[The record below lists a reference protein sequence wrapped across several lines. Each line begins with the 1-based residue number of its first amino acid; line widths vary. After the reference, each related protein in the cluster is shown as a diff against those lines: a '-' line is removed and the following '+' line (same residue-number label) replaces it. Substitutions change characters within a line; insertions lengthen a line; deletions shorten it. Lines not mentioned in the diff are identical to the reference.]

1 MASVGRT
8 LRRWT
13 VFRSLPLFPYSCGRT
28 VVRMSSTRMVRIDSR
43 RLLRVVGEDK
53 GSVLQG
59 LVTNDL
65 TTSQSVQYTM
75 LLNPQV
81 QRLRTYVRVYMCTCV
96 HMYTCVCGVE
106 HNKHL
111 PVFCPLLLFPLPR
124 GRYCTRP
131 LCTRRFQ
138 VILTS
143 GSWSAAVRCRPAS

>member
-13 VFRSLPLFPYSCGRT
+13 VFRSLPLSPYSCGRT
-28 VVRMSSTRMVRIDSR
+28 VVRMSSTRMVRLDSR

-81 QRLRTYVRVYMCTCV
+81 QRLRTCVRMCVCACV
-96 HMYTCVCGVE
+96 HVYTCI
-106 HNKHL
+106 
-111 PVFCPLLLFPLPR
+111 PVFVGWSTNIRLFSVTFSSSPSPGEGTVR
-124 GRYCTRP
+124 GHCV
-131 LCTRRFQ
+131 Q
-138 VILTS
+138 G
-143 GSWSAAVRCRPAS
+143 GSRSS

>member
-13 VFRSLPLFPYSCGRT
+13 VFRSLPLSPSSCGRT
-28 VVRMSSTRMVRIDSR
+28 VVRMSSTRMVRLDSR

-65 TTSQSVQYTM
+65 TTSQSVQYAM

-81 QRLRTYVRVYMCTCV
+81 QRLRACVRAYVRVYMCACTLRVCTRV
-96 HMYTCVCGVE
+96 HRYACVCRVAHNE
-106 HNKHL
+106 HIR
-111 PVFCPLLLFPLPR
+111 LFSVLFSSSPSPGEGTVR
-124 GRYCTRP
+124 DPCVQGGSRP
-131 LCTRRFQ
+131 
-138 VILTS
+138 S
-143 GSWSAAVRCRPAS
+143 